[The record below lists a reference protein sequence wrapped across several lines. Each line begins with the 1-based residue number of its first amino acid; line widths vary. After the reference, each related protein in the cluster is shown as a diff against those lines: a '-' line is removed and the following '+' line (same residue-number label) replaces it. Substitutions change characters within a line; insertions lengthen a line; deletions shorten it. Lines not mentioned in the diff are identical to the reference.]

1 MDSNG
6 WTAMV
11 AKDFVI
17 SGRVQGVGYRY
28 FAQEA
33 AERRGI
39 RGYAR
44 NTFNGD
50 VEVHAEGE
58 AGAMLLFKQD
68 LQRGPRLSNVTK
80 IVETEAAVTGTYAS
94 FLIRG

>member
-1 MDSNG
+1 
-6 WTAMV
+6 MV
-11 AKDFVI
+11 AKEFVI

-44 NTFNGD
+44 NLFNGD
-50 VEVHAEGE
+50 VEVHAEGD
-58 AGAMLLFKQD
+58 AAAIQLFKQD
-68 LQRGPRLSNVTK
+68 LQKGPRMSNVTK
-80 IVETEAAVTGTYAS
+80 VVETEVVATGTYSS
-94 FLIRG
+94 FLVRG

>member
-1 MDSNG
+1 ML
-6 WTAMV
+6 

-44 NTFNGD
+44 NLFNGD
-50 VEVHAEGE
+50 VEVHAEGD
-58 AGAMLLFKQD
+58 AGSLLLLKQD

-80 IVETEAAVTGTYAS
+80 IVETEAAVAGTYSS